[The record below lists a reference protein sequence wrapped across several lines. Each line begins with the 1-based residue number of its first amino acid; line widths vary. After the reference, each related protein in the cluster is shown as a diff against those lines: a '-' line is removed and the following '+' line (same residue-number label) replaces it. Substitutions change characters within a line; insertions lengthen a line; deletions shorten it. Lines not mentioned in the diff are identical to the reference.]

1 MLRPATESA
10 LASIAAVTRASV
22 DCCTWASN
30 APGRS
35 VPPRPRLARA
45 VMKRRRVSGVISIR
59 NQHTGVRGLNRFKNA
74 AMLMVRLSLAA
85 VWAHQGVWCKW
96 MGRDRRHGA
105 IADAAG
111 FGWAVAVIG

>member
-22 DCCTWASN
+22 DCCTWASS

-35 VPPRPRLARA
+35 VPPRPRLPRA
-45 VMKRRRVSGVISIR
+45 LMKRRRVSGVISIR

-74 AMLMVRLSLAA
+74 LD
-85 VWAHQGVWCKW
+85 GVASWSYPVIEHVQNRCHVD
-96 MGRDRRHGA
+96 GSIEFGSGLGA
-105 IADAAG
+105 SRCLVQMDG
-111 FGWAVAVIG
+111 P